1 MHKPRSNEYPSYYN
15 RYINL
20 IDSDDILT
28 VLESQKQEFG
38 IRNSEFGIDIKSE
51 DI

>member
-1 MHKPRSNEYPSYYN
+1 MMNRPRSNEYPSYYN

-28 VLESQKQEFG
+28 VLESQRQEFG
-38 IRNSEFGIDIKSE
+38 IGNSELGIWNLP
-51 DI
+51 